1 MSETRDHVAVRIDN
15 ILVDLPCT
23 PSKPS
28 IFRAADDLRS
38 MNEKL
43 YDPKVVAIG
52 PFHHGEDQLCKME
65 QHKFRYLKL
74 LLKRKNEFSVDTYV
88 MAIRSLEEKARKCYA
103 EPIKFDQD
111 ELVEMLLVDGFFI
124 IELLRKHGIDEFRD
138 KDDPI
143 FQYKHILN
151 QLRHD
156 LFLVENQIPS
166 FILVQLFSMTRT
178 GNPDDDI
185 NYLIHL
191 FIDDISPWPKVSEE
205 TLKLS
210 IKNVDHLLDLLYK
223 IFCASF
229 AKVVSVRGM
238 KIPGLH
244 VSDESETLFRNLIAY
259 EQSFS
264 DDHPKYVTDYAFFMH
279 CLINSSKDVEALR
292 RAGIITNL
300 LGDDEMVYHM
310 FNRIGRNVPTS
321 TDFCY
326 AELFE
331 KSE

>member
-1 MSETRDHVAVRIDN
+1 
-15 ILVDLPCT
+15 
-23 PSKPS
+23 
-28 IFRAADDLRS
+28 
-38 MNEKL
+38 MNDKL

-52 PFHHGEDQLCKME
+52 PFHHGKDQLCKME

-88 MAIRSLEEKARKCYA
+88 MEMRSLEEKARKCYA
-103 EPIKFDQD
+103 KPINFDQD
-111 ELVEMLLVDGFFI
+111 D
-124 IELLRKHGIDEFRD
+124 
-138 KDDPI
+138 
-143 FQYKHILN
+143 
-151 QLRHD
+151 
-156 LFLVENQIPS
+156 
-166 FILVQLFSMTRT
+166 MTRT

-191 FIDDISPWPKVSEE
+191 FIDDISPWPKVSKV

-223 IFCASF
+223 IWCASF
-229 AKVVSVRGM
+229 AKVVSFRPIKTEEDKLLSINSTSELQEAGIKFKNDSESNCLDIKFIKGVM

-300 LGDDEMVYHM
+300 LGDNEMVYHM
-310 FNRIGRNVPTS
+310 FNRIGRNNPTS

-326 AELFE
+326 AELFDKVNRHSGHSWNRRMANLRHNYFNTLWAIVSFFAAQE
-331 KSE
+331 